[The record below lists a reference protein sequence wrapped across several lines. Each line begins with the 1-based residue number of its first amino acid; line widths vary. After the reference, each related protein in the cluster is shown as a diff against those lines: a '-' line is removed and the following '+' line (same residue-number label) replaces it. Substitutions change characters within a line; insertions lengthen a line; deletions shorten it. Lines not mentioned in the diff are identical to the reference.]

1 MRGIIKKSD
10 YKSFLYSKDNIV
22 TEIAENFINITGY
35 SRRELIGK
43 SLTEISCILRID
55 SQINLEN
62 ITNECSCFMFTKEF
76 DPKEIRISCKTIDS
90 KKEKVYFIEQ
100 DSNISVY
107 ENFDFAKQLYTDNKT
122 GFALYSA
129 PDLILL
135 KTNENYLNFLDEPYN
150 KIYNS
155 IGKKQKEIVTG
166 FEGSHAEEAW
176 NLFLATGKTDHVEE
190 YQYDHFKRG
199 TTYWNLSIVPIYVEN
214 NLKYILLTMLGV
226 TEKVRN
232 KNFLKERIK
241 IIEEQKDQ
249 LEAII
254 ENVSDSVYI
263 TDSKGNFKKINS
275 KVKKFNPGSNVKFIK
290 NKGLEFFDML
300 GNPIT
305 YDNLPITRAL
315 NGEVSKRKVMLV
327 RRGDEENIIEYSATP
342 IFNQEGNISMG
353 ALFCRDITES
363 YNKEKIIKEQKE
375 QLETIIENMSDELV
389 IFDKDG
395 QILKFN
401 KSARNFFG
409 CDEINNMDELYKR
422 IQIFNMSGNLIPS
435 ENSSFSRVLKGENIV
450 RNRIIIKTNNKIIYA
465 ESNGK
470 PIYDRNGEFVAG
482 IILIR
487 DITDKL
493 KSEETLLLK
502 TQLDLLSN
510 IIENLD
516 IGFIRYSYPSLK
528 IIDINNMAYMG
539 LKEMNP
545 KLRNLS
551 SLKGLSYFEVFNDE
565 MKINRIEFVEN
576 LIRKK
581 GSINYNKKITFQGQ
595 EKFLKITFNPLYGLN
610 NQVCEII
617 VIIVDITDEVKAK
630 NEFEEALKV
639 QDEIFS
645 NISHELKT
653 PLNVIFSTNQ
663 LMQLYLKSDLLEIN
677 KEKVIK
683 GVNIIKQ
690 NCYRFIKIINN
701 VIDISKIESGFFKL
715 NLFNE
720 DIVCIIE
727 DILGSLSDYV
737 KLKELNIVFDTN
749 IEEKIIACD
758 ADKIERIILN
768 LISNAIKFTDK
779 GGSIYVNLYDKG
791 DSIEIHVKDTGIGMD
806 KKHVDN
812 IFKRFHQI
820 DKSLSRNAEGSGIGL
835 SLVHSIV
842 KLHNGKISVES
853 RPGEG
858 SLFKIELPS
867 RVIEYAKTS
876 EERKSINSKIEMI
889 EIEFSDI
896 YSL

>member
-22 TEIAENFINITGY
+22 TEVDENFINITGY
-35 SRRELIGK
+35 CRRELIGK
-43 SLTEISCILRID
+43 SLTEISHILRID
-55 SQINLEN
+55 SQVNLEN
-62 ITNECSCFMFTKEF
+62 IKNDCSCYMFTKEF
-76 DPKEIRISCKTIDS
+76 DPKEIRISCKTLNS

-176 NLFLATGKTDHVEE
+176 NFFIATGKTDHVEE

-214 NLKYILLTMLGV
+214 NFKYILLTMLDV

-232 KNFLKERIK
+232 KNLLKERIK
-241 IIEEQKDQ
+241 IIEEQKEQ

-275 KVKKFNPGSNVKFIK
+275 KVKKFNPGTNIK
-290 NKGLEFFDML
+290 CLKDTYKLLEFFDML

-342 IFNQEGNISMG
+342 IFDQEGNISMG

-395 QILKFN
+395 QIIKFN

-409 CDEINNMDELYKR
+409 CDEINNMNELFKS
-422 IQIFNMSGNLIPS
+422 IQMFNMSGNLIS
-435 ENSSFSRVLKGENIV
+435 SKNSSFSRILKGEDIL
-450 RNRIIIKTNNKIIYA
+450 RDRIIIKTNNKIIYV
-465 ESNGK
+465 ELNGK
-470 PIYDRNGEFVAG
+470 PIYDRKGEFVAG
-482 IILIR
+482 IMLIR

-493 KSEETLLLK
+493 KREETLLLQ
-502 TQLDLLSN
+502 TQLDLLNN
-510 IIENLD
+510 IIENLN

-528 IIDINNMAYMG
+528 IIDINNMAHID
-539 LKEMNP
+539 LREINP
-545 KLRNLS
+545 NLRNFS
-551 SLKGLSYFEVFNDE
+551 SLKGLNYFEVFSHDR
-565 MKINRIEFVEN
+565 KFKSIEFVEN
-576 LIRKK
+576 LIKNK
-581 GSINYNKKITFQGQ
+581 ESINYINRRISFEGQ
-595 EKFLKITFNPLYGLN
+595 EKF
-610 NQVCEII
+610 
-617 VIIVDITDEVKAK
+617 
-630 NEFEEALKV
+630 
-639 QDEIFS
+639 
-645 NISHELKT
+645 
-653 PLNVIFSTNQ
+653 
-663 LMQLYLKSDLLEIN
+663 
-677 KEKVIK
+677 
-683 GVNIIKQ
+683 
-690 NCYRFIKIINN
+690 
-701 VIDISKIESGFFKL
+701 
-715 NLFNE
+715 
-720 DIVCIIE
+720 
-727 DILGSLSDYV
+727 
-737 KLKELNIVFDTN
+737 
-749 IEEKIIACD
+749 
-758 ADKIERIILN
+758 
-768 LISNAIKFTDK
+768 
-779 GGSIYVNLYDKG
+779 
-791 DSIEIHVKDTGIGMD
+791 
-806 KKHVDN
+806 
-812 IFKRFHQI
+812 
-820 DKSLSRNAEGSGIGL
+820 
-835 SLVHSIV
+835 
-842 KLHNGKISVES
+842 
-853 RPGEG
+853 
-858 SLFKIELPS
+858 
-867 RVIEYAKTS
+867 
-876 EERKSINSKIEMI
+876 
-889 EIEFSDI
+889 
-896 YSL
+896 